1 MKSFPSN
8 NILNDPLKSNTINQ
22 ILNDVKLNLNTYMT
36 MLCNSTIKDK
46 QILTTNGT
54 QMLLLPE
61 HKLLLEI
68 LIKKYP
74 ERNLNSKYFIIIYSI
89 EYQTSLYLSYV
100 ILAKKKIILI
110 TKIYFIT
117 IGTYHVP
124 IEIV

>member
-89 EYQTSLYLSYV
+89 EYQTSLYLS
-100 ILAKKKIILI
+100 
-110 TKIYFIT
+110 
-117 IGTYHVP
+117 
-124 IEIV
+124 

>member
-61 HKLLLEI
+61 HKLLFEN
-68 LIKKYP
+68 LIKKI
-74 ERNLNSKYFIIIYSI
+74 S
-89 EYQTSLYLSYV
+89 
-100 ILAKKKIILI
+100 
-110 TKIYFIT
+110 
-117 IGTYHVP
+117 
-124 IEIV
+124 

>member
-1 MKSFPSN
+1 MFNFKAFVTTTSRGIVHMKSFPSN

-100 ILAKKKIILI
+100 ILAKKNDIN
-110 TKIYFIT
+110 Y
-117 IGTYHVP
+117 
-124 IEIV
+124 

>member
-100 ILAKKKIILI
+100 ILAKKNDIN
-110 TKIYFIT
+110 Y
-117 IGTYHVP
+117 
-124 IEIV
+124 